1 MAQSKE
7 EKAAYHKA
15 YCEANK
21 EKITATK
28 KAYYEANKEKITAN
42 KKAYYK
48 ANKERRE
55 AYDKAYYEA
64 NKEKKVANN
73 KAYYEANKERR
84 EANKEK
90 IAATKKAYREANKEK
105 TSAYSKA
112 YYEDNMCKYSA
123 YASKRRAL
131 KRKLIPK
138 HLKNC
143 PVEKQRVLDIF
154 KLRSLISMATGVK
167 HHVDHMWPLYDGG
180 PHWSGNLQI
189 ITAHENMSKHTSVD
203 LELKHNIQQSLKET
217 M

>member
-64 NKEKKVANN
+64 NKEKKAANN

-123 YASKRRAL
+123 YSSKRRAL
-131 KRKLIPK
+131 KLKLIPK

-154 KLRSLISMATGVK
+154 KLSTLISKATGVK

-203 LELKHNIQQSLKET
+203 LEVKHNIQQSLKET